1 MRDTHRFLTQAP
13 RCEPPI
19 AGRTESRATAH
30 RAPARSPHS
39 GRSPVS
45 GRGQVARPPA
55 ETVAIDPEAQR
66 FAEHALRLTLEVVD
80 RRRPP
85 ALLRPLLAPALVG
98 LVGALAQRPV
108 PARGLGVACLGRVH
122 LRPSGADSVEVFGSY
137 SRGPRMFAVAA
148 RLERTPAAGKAL
160 GGWRV
165 TSLQVG

>member
-19 AGRTESRATAH
+19 TGRTESRAAAH

-39 GRSPVS
+39 GRSPVG
-45 GRGQVARPPA
+45 GRGHGRPPA
-55 ETVAIDPEAQR
+55 EPVAIDPEAQR
-66 FAEHALRLTLEVVD
+66 FAEHALRLTLEVLD

-85 ALLRPLLAPALVG
+85 AQLRPLLAPALVG
-98 LVGALAQRPV
+98 LVGALAQRPL
-108 PARGLGVACLGRVH
+108 PARGLGGACLGRVH
-122 LRPSGADSVEVFGSY
+122 LRPSGADSAEVFGSY
-137 SRGPRMFAVAA
+137 SRGPRMFAVAS
-148 RLERTPAAGKAL
+148 RLERTPAALGW